1 MSICSRCR
9 SIVDTYKF
17 SKVKWPLCLRYETTM
32 YMSFE
37 KVYLFTLPLYC
48 RQFIL
53 LNILYSL
60 HQKNFALIQ
69 HLQEKKR
76 D

>member
-1 MSICSRCR
+1 
-9 SIVDTYKF
+9 
-17 SKVKWPLCLRYETTM
+17 
-32 YMSFE
+32 MSFE

-60 HQKNFALIQ
+60 HQKTFALIQ
-69 HLQEKKR
+69 HLQERKR
-76 D
+76 DESAVCCSVLQCVAVCCSVLQNRD